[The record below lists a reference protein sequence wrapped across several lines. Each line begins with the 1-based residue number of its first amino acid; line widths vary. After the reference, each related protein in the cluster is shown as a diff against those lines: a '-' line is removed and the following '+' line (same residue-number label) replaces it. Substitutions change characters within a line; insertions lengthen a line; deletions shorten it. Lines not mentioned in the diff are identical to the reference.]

1 MIDLNNLDWLTSE
14 QASAV
19 RKLKHERDKFG
30 LTLMMIREGCKDP
43 RELARDVLNKI
54 AEE

>member
-19 RKLKHERDKFG
+19 RKLKHAKDKFG
-30 LTLMMIREGCKDP
+30 LALMMIREGCADP
-43 RELARDVLNKI
+43 HELARDVLNKI
-54 AEE
+54 EGE